1 MNSSSKPL
9 KRHPSLQQFSR
20 EHHFGLLLCWKIR
33 EGFRRNIEQNRIK
46 KYTDWFFQTHLKPHF
61 EAEEKYM
68 FSLLS
73 DDDKLKK
80 RALKEHR
87 KLEKLFHDSEDI
99 NRALSLIEEQ
109 LEEHIRFEER
119 ILFNE
124 IQKIATESELQKI
137 EEIHREI
144 GIDNWEDEFWKE

>member
-1 MNSSSKPL
+1 MNAKSKPQ

-33 EGFRRNIEQNRIK
+33 EGFRRNIELERMK
-46 KYTDWFFQTHLKPHF
+46 KYTDWFFQTHLKSHF
-61 EAEEKYM
+61 EAEEEFM
-68 FSLLS
+68 FSLLP

-87 KLEKLFHDSEDI
+87 KLERLFHDTIDV
-99 NRALSLIEEQ
+99 NRSLSLIEEQ
-109 LEEHIRFEER
+109 LDEHIRFEER

-124 IQKIATESELQKI
+124 IQKIATEEQLQKI
-137 EEIHREI
+137 EEMHQEPL
-144 GIDNWEDEFWKE
+144 IDEWEDEFWK

>member
-1 MNSSSKPL
+1 MSKEPKPI
-9 KRHPSLQQFSR
+9 KRHPALQQFSR

-33 EGFRRNIEQNRIK
+33 EGFRREINPQRMK
-46 KYTDWFFQTHLKPHF
+46 KYTEWFFNTHLKPHF
-61 EAEEKYM
+61 EAEEEFM

-87 KLEKLFHDSEDI
+87 KLERLFHDEEDI
-99 NRALSLIEEQ
+99 NRALSLIEEE
-109 LEEHIRFEER
+109 LEQHIRFEER

-124 IQKIATESELQKI
+124 IQKVATEEELMKI
-137 EEIHREI
+137 EEMHQEPL
-144 GIDNWEDEFWKE
+144 EDDWGDTFWK